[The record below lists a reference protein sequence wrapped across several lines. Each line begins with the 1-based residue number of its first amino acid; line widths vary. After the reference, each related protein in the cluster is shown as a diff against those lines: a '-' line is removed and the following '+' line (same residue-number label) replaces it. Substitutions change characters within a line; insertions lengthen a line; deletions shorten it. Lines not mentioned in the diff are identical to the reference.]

1 MLSLVCFIS
10 AKHAVKASIDTSY
23 RQEIL
28 EVDLVTLGV
37 SLFYMAS
44 FVNFDISLADLHWQL
59 WHI

>member
-10 AKHAVKASIDTSY
+10 AKHAVKASIDTAY
-23 RQEIL
+23 RQEILVRL

-44 FVNFDISLADLHWQL
+44 FVNFDISLADLH
-59 WHI
+59 

>member
-28 EVDLVTLGV
+28 VRLKVDLVTLGV
-37 SLFYMAS
+37 SLFYIAS
-44 FVNFDISLADLHWQL
+44 FVNFDISLADLH
-59 WHI
+59 

>member
-28 EVDLVTLGV
+28 VRLEVDLVTLGV
-37 SLFYMAS
+37 SLIYMAS
-44 FVNFDISLADLHWQL
+44 FVNFDISLAD
-59 WHI
+59 